1 MNKYKRYYERNR
13 EKHGKRSNQYYDDSK
28 ERLQKWL
35 MINTEDNPTKKYI
48 KKTISWKSVF
58 EYV

>member
-28 ERLQKWL
+28 ERLQK
-35 MINTEDNPTKKYI
+35 MAHDQYRR
-48 KKTISWKSVF
+48 
-58 EYV
+58 